1 MTSIFARMNMATKL
15 FVSPLVCLLFMI
27 LSGVVSFWGMR
38 VQQSTIQEM
47 HSVRFS
53 NYAKVGKTMNDTHRI
68 HTSLY
73 RLITQSK
80 AGFDQKK
87 LAAETKDIQNLLTQ
101 TVTTVKGM
109 SGDSRL
115 TVAEKKF
122 VTEII
127 GLLTAYAKDA
137 ADMLDMME
145 SDVNAAT
152 MYMGQADEKFAGLEK
167 IFSDFITLEASMND
181 VSHKDSIRS
190 SQKVLTILAL
200 SIIVSFLITI
210 AVSYLVNRI
219 IMLPIR
225 STVDIIESMAGGDL
239 TKRVEIRSSD
249 EIGDMARHMNE
260 FSDSL
265 NNTIRAFA
273 NNALELA
280 SASEQLS
287 ATSSQ
292 MAQGADGLASQS
304 SAVATASEEM
314 TATSRDIAF
323 NCQLA
328 AESSKL
334 AMTAAESGSAVVSQ
348 TVSIMDRIAERVRK
362 TASTIEGLG
371 TRSDQ
376 IGAIIGTIEDIA
388 DQTNLLALNAAIE
401 AARAGEQGRG
411 FAVVAD
417 EVRALAERTTRATRE
432 ISEMIKSIQNE
443 TRNAVGEMEAGVQEV
458 HQGTGEASRSGDAIR
473 QILEQI
479 EAVNLQVNQI
489 ATTAEEQNATTGE
502 ISSNMHKITEVV
514 QYTSRGA
521 HESSVAALRL
531 SSMAAELKN
540 MVEHFRIG

>member
-1 MTSIFARMNMATKL
+1 MTSLLARMNMATKL

-53 NYAKVGKTMNDTHRI
+53 NYAKVGKILNDTHAV

-87 LAAETKDIQNLLTQ
+87 LVAETREIQGMLLQ
-101 TVTTVKGM
+101 TVNNVKGM
-109 SGDSRL
+109 SSDSRL
-115 TVAEKKF
+115 GKEEKKY
-122 VTEII
+122 VSDVLAT
-127 GLLTAYAKDA
+127 LTSYSKDA
-137 ADMLDMME
+137 VDMLDMME

-167 IFSDFITLEASMND
+167 IFSDFIKLEATMND
-181 VSHKDSIRS
+181 MSHKQSIRS
-190 SQKVLTILAL
+190 SQQVLTILAL
-200 SIIVSFLITI
+200 SILISFLITI

-239 TKRVEIRSSD
+239 TRRVEIRSSD
-249 EIGDMARHMNE
+249 EIGNMARHMNE

-265 NNTIRAFA
+265 NETIRSFA
-273 NNALELA
+273 NNAMELA

-287 ATSSQ
+287 STSTQ
-292 MAQGADGLASQS
+292 MAHGSEGLAAQS
-304 SAVATASEEM
+304 ATVATASEEM

-432 ISEMIKSIQNE
+432 ISEMIKSIQSE

-458 HQGTGEASRSGDAIR
+458 HRGTGEASRSGDAIR
-473 QILEQI
+473 QILGQI

-489 ATTAEEQNATTGE
+489 ATAAEEQNSTTGE
-502 ISSNMHKITEVV
+502 ISANMHQITDVV
-514 QYTSRGA
+514 RQTSRGA
-521 HESSVAALRL
+521 QESSVAAHRL
-531 SSMAAELKN
+531 SLMAADLKN
-540 MVEHFRIG
+540 MVSRFRIT